1 MREDEI
7 PIETFDAMLRD
18 LLTWRLVVEGD
29 GDDAGTGN
37 WQLVERAQRRL
48 GELSIVRGP
57 WPTERTA
64 YPSRRCAECH
74 QRQLTWLRD
83 GSYVCDPCWQRRL
96 APAREVPMAASS
108 PTTGP
113 PRWVRLI
120 RQTIA
125 LMG

>member
-7 PIETFDAMLRD
+7 PIETFNAMLRD

-37 WQLVERAQRRL
+37 GSSSAGPTTP

-74 QRQLTWLRD
+74 QETIDLVARRF
-83 GSYVCDPCWQRRL
+83 VCVRSVLATATGASRRVRSL
-96 APAREVPMAASS
+96 WR
-108 PTTGP
+108 P
-113 PRWVRLI
+113 PRPPLGLHVGC
-120 RQTIA
+120 A
-125 LMG
+125 